1 MDQPTLAKLWTLIG
15 ASLFYFSINVWSI
28 MQGGNLAL
36 PFSLV
41 KEDKVSQYGA
51 SIYGVVIGG
60 SLLLFEL
67 IITRLYAD
75 RSGER
80 KWASRLPVAGGFV
93 LDARRIE
100 ARVFQ
105 TMVVLGFL
113 IVPCAAQIA
122 YISKFL
128 GGTVTLKKD
137 CWASNWHQHLMKPLA
152 DWQVV
157 LHTAEFRFDPQKDA
171 KGAEQY
177 LSYFPFIEP
186 WIFVVFTIFLLLLA
200 TLCFSSLFLWPLPKL
215 VYALPVKM
223 QNAINAVRVKSPVLR
238 ALMAALAAASL
249 LLMVLWLFG
258 IR

>member
-41 KEDKVSQYGA
+41 KEDKVSPYGA

-60 SLLLFEL
+60 TLLLFEL
-67 IITRLYAD
+67 MITRIYAN

-80 KWASRLPVAGGFV
+80 MWARRLPVAGGFV
-93 LDARRIE
+93 LDVNQIE

-105 TMVVLGFL
+105 IIVLLGFL
-113 IVPCAAQIA
+113 IVPGAAQIA
-122 YISKFL
+122 YIVKFL
-128 GGTVTLKKD
+128 SGTVCLKNK
-137 CWASNWHQHLMKPLA
+137 CWASNWHQHLMKPLGGWQAVLDAA
-152 DWQVV
+152 D
-157 LHTAEFRFDPQKDA
+157 FRYDPQKEA
-171 KGAEQY
+171 KGGEHS

-186 WIFVVFTIFLLLLA
+186 WAFLVLTIFLLLLA
-200 TLCFSSLFLWPLPKL
+200 GFCFSSLFLWPLPKL

-223 QNAINAVRVKSPVLR
+223 QSVVNAVNAKPSVLK

-249 LLMVLWLFG
+249 LFIVLWLLG

>member
-15 ASLFYFSINVWSI
+15 ASLFYFSINIWSI

-41 KEDKVSQYGA
+41 KEDKVTQYGA

-67 IITRLYAD
+67 MITRIYAD

-80 KWASRLPVAGGFV
+80 KWANRLPVAGGFV
-93 LDARRIE
+93 LDVKQIE

-105 TMVVLGFL
+105 TIVLLGFL
-113 IVPCAAQIA
+113 FVPCAAQIA
-122 YISKFL
+122 YIAKFL
-128 GGTVTLKKD
+128 GGRVCLKNKY
-137 CWASNWHQHLMKPLA
+137 WACNWHQHLMKPLA
-152 DWQVV
+152 DWQAV
-157 LHTAEFRFDPQKDA
+157 LHAADFRYDPQRDS

-186 WIFVVFTIFLLLLA
+186 WIFLVFTLFLLLLA
-200 TLCFSSLFLWPLPKL
+200 TFCFSSLFLWPHQKL
-215 VYALPVKM
+215 VHALPTKM
-223 QNAINAVRVKSPVLR
+223 QNAVNAVRAKSPVLR
-238 ALMAALAAASL
+238 AVMAALAAASL
-249 LLMVLWLFG
+249 LFMVLWLLG